1 MQPDS
6 DNGYHGYW
14 AQDIYSINS
23 HLGTADDL
31 KSLVS
36 TAHSK
41 GMYVMVD
48 VVANHMGLDAISD
61 DAPSPL
67 NLYVPKSHDSKVATA
82 SEIRTAV
89 QEYKTEICELI
100 TRFFR
105 SAVADHTQ
113 SLDICR
119 LFYSLVFS
127 ISKLTHS

>member
-1 MQPDS
+1 MLVEASFLVPSSKRSSTCKSDVPLDS

-67 NLYVPKSHDSKVATA
+67 NL
-82 SEIRTAV
+82 
-89 QEYKTEICELI
+89 
-100 TRFFR
+100 
-105 SAVADHTQ
+105 
-113 SLDICR
+113 
-119 LFYSLVFS
+119 
-127 ISKLTHS
+127 